1 MTMMDLAHHIIAI
14 ARKNNLPI
22 TNLQLQI
29 VMFFALRQALNDNL
43 LPLDIIK
50 ALYDRPFL
58 VWRYGPV
65 VENVYNEFS
74 VYGATPILDDYP
86 LVKELDNAKFNCKIG
101 DLLKQNIFKL
111 VQASR
116 QDRFWQARER
126 QIVLGR
132 GTAQYQ
138 LNDLKKK

>member
-29 VMFFALRQALNDNL
+29 VMFFSLRQALNDNL
-43 LPLDIIK
+43 LPPDVIEL
-50 ALYDRPFL
+50 LYDHPFL
-58 VWRYGPV
+58 AWQYGPV
-65 VENVYNEFS
+65 VEDVYNEFS

-86 LVKELDNAKFNCKIG
+86 LVKELDNADVNRKIG
-101 DLLKQNIFKL
+101 DLLKKNIFKL
-111 VQASR
+111 VQVSR
-116 QDRFWQARER
+116 QDRFWQAHER